1 MRLKNKFETAM
12 INKPLVFEPLNVYC
26 SDFLKEEKVVQ
37 LSHSFYL
44 PDLSLCDFFL
54 FPVLKKIIMNPKLHF
69 GGNAIFQG
77 IPKKTYSAF
86 TECIARLEKCVSV
99 KGEYFKGSK

>member
-1 MRLKNKFETAM
+1 M

-37 LSHSFYL
+37 LSHPFYL

-54 FPVLKKIIMNPKLHF
+54 FPVLKKIIMNPKLHLVMQF
-69 GGNAIFQG
+69 KCFQG